1 MPNRIIALFRMY
13 FFNQCIFHNEKKILG
28 SKKEYFL
35 LTLLFLETQ
44 EEMLAHNDIRSDI
57 LVADDVVIAMLGCN
71 NSSVFLACF
80 YRDVTCADSAHSA
93 K

>member
-1 MPNRIIALFRMY
+1 
-13 FFNQCIFHNEKKILG
+13 
-28 SKKEYFL
+28 
-35 LTLLFLETQ
+35 
-44 EEMLAHNDIRSDI
+44 MLAYNDIRSDI